1 MKNLKH
7 HGLNIENILNTDIN
21 KLWRLIYVVN
31 FNQKKVTTI
40 KNITKI
46 LKEKYDS
53 KVPEK
58 LED

>member
-58 LED
+58 LKD